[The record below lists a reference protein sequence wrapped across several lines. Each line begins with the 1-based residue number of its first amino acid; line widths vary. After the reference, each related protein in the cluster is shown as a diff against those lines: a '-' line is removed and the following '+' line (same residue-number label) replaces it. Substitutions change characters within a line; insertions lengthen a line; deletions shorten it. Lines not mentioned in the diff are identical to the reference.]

1 MKQAIHMTHNRLV
14 AGSNPAGATKFSDK
28 KHILKP
34 LVEAAFLLLAFR
46 VAAKWRC
53 IFTAMGNPQLIILS
67 SPNQDREL
75 QSLLRVFIINGTA
88 GATQQNQ

>member
-1 MKQAIHMTHNRLV
+1 
-14 AGSNPAGATKFSDK
+14 
-28 KHILKP
+28 
-34 LVEAAFLLLAFR
+34 LLLAFR